1 MRAVRWVEQGLEAF
15 MTDRFLR
22 IELHELGPRAWL
34 LGRRLHEWEV
44 GAALVAAILAAWT
57 FDIWDPT
64 PAGELVAALGLWMLI
79 KDWRDVFPRTRDTA
93 RWRIGVHRRVRALRA
108 VRRADWLPGVLA
120 VGTAATGIVNVA
132 SALTRNPHWRT
143 HV

>member
-1 MRAVRWVEQGLEAF
+1 MHAVRWVEQGLEAF

-57 FDIWDPT
+57 LDIWDRT

-79 KDWRDVFPRTRDTA
+79 KDWRGGFPPTRATPGGRA
-93 RWRIGVHRRVRALRA
+93 RRHPPGARR
-108 VRRADWLPGVLA
+108 P
-120 VGTAATGIVNVA
+120 
-132 SALTRNPHWRT
+132 
-143 HV
+143 